1 MSKEESESPSHSSR
15 AAHELDSSA
24 SPDPAP
30 ADSLDPGAA
39 GLEPL
44 TMPTIGRLFAVPL
57 IIICVIVGGAVIV
70 VLAFGSLTSER
81 SRSID
86 SLLSSLEQSTGEPV
100 LGLLV
105 TREKELWQTAMELGS
120 RLKMKDSELT
130 PQELDAVVTRLGVLV
145 EKDLQAAAD
154 LNPDTAPPGDP
165 ARHRAGR
172 LQWLIRALGRTE
184 QPEALP
190 PLIRVVEAGFEPYR
204 MTATVELANLKNV
217 AGVEAAI
224 EPIRLA
230 LETSDS
236 VPTLLVA
243 CAALSALANPGDRVV
258 IETLSRARLEHDGEV
273 AWNASLA
280 LARLGSD
287 EGKLT
292 LMDLLDRSFWEAAD
306 RYQQTDSSG
315 VTHRYPMPKER
326 IERFLIAAIDA
337 ASTLDDDELRGRIDV
352 LKSDPSLEVRRTA
365 TEALAKAG

>member
-1 MSKEESESPSHSSR
+1 MSKEEPASPSDP
-15 AAHELDSSA
+15 AGPAQEIDSSA
-24 SPDPAP
+24 SPVPAP
-30 ADSLDPGAA
+30 PDSIDPGSPE
-39 GLEPL
+39 LEAL

-57 IIICVIVGGAVIV
+57 VIICVIVGGAVVV

-86 SLLSSLEQSTGEPV
+86 SLLASLEQSTGEPV

-120 RLKMKDSELT
+120 RLKKKDAELT
-130 PQELDAVVTRLGVLV
+130 PQELDEVVTRLGALV
-145 EKDLQAAAD
+145 EKDLEAAAD
-154 LNPDTAPPGDP
+154 LKPETAPPGDP
-165 ARHRAGR
+165 AQFRAGR

-184 QPEALP
+184 QPAALP
-190 PLIRVVEAGFEPYR
+190 PLILVVEAGFEPYR
-204 MTATVELANLKNV
+204 MTATTELANLKNV

-224 EPIRLA
+224 EPIRRA

-243 CAALSALANPGDRVV
+243 CAALSALADPGDEVV
-258 IETLSRARLEHDGEV
+258 IEALSRVRLTHDGEV
-273 AWNASLA
+273 AWNAALA
-280 LARLGSD
+280 MARLGSS

-292 LMDLLDRSFWEAAD
+292 LLDLLDRSFWEAPD
-306 RYQQTDSSG
+306 RYQHTDASG
-315 VTHRYPMPKER
+315 VIHRYPMPKER
-326 IERFLIAAIDA
+326 IERYLSAAIDA
-337 ASTLDDDELRGRIDV
+337 ASALDDDELRGRIDV